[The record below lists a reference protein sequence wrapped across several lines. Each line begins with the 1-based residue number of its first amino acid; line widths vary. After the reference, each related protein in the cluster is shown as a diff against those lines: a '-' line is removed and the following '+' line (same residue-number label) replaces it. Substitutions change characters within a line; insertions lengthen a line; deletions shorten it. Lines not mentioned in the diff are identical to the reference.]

1 MEESGERSAVVSNT
15 QLAGRSS
22 SDAALSL
29 ITYCSPPHSSTLHVT
44 VDVFIGLRFYLM
56 LLNSV
61 NV

>member
-15 QLAGRSS
+15 QHAGRSS

-29 ITYCSPPHSSTLHVT
+29 ITYCSPPHTSTLHLT
-44 VDVFIGLRFYLM
+44 VGVIIGFCLYLM

>member
-29 ITYCSPPHSSTLHVT
+29 ITYWSPRHTSTLHLT
-44 VDVFIGLRFYLM
+44 VGLFIGF
-56 LLNSV
+56 
-61 NV
+61 